1 MLRKETKTRTQSPE
15 HIPNPVSVC
24 AIAPHLP
31 KKENERHFMYNCQ
44 QVYTWAECQER
55 HSLCKKPLLD

>member
-31 KKENERHFMYNCQ
+31 KKENERHIYVQ
-44 QVYTWAECQER
+44 LPA
-55 HSLCKKPLLD
+55 SLYVG